1 MDLQRIN
8 RLVLKVC
15 AWTGPVFVVGFLIGF
30 VPLAHFGPPPR
41 PTATAADIAATYLD
55 NLTGIRI
62 GCLVMMV
69 ALALIAPWGVSIA
82 AWTRRMERGVPI
94 LTYGSIACIGAAIV
108 IVELI
113 PMTWAAAAFRPDDV
127 APDITRAFNDF
138 AWFLFLFTW
147 PPFSIWCG
155 LIAAAVFT
163 DHNKSP
169 LFPRWIGYF
178 NVWAAL
184 LFVPG
189 GLMAFFK
196 SGPFAFNGVV
206 TFYIPLSVFLIWM
219 IVMTWAVLRA
229 GNREQSVAQ
238 PTGGPAVMV
247 GN

>member
-1 MDLQRIN
+1 MELRTSGPA
-8 RLVLKVC
+8 LKVC

-30 VPLAHFGPPPR
+30 IPLAHFGPPPR
-41 PTATAADIAATYLD
+41 PTASAAEITEMYLG

-62 GCLVMMV
+62 GCLVMMIS
-69 ALALIAPWGVSIA
+69 LAFIATWGVSIA

-94 LTYGSIACIGAAIV
+94 LTYGSIACIGGAIV

-113 PMTWAAAAFRPDDV
+113 PMTWAAAAFRPDEV
-127 APDITRAFNDF
+127 AVDTTRAFNDF

-147 PPFSIWCG
+147 PPFSIWCA

-163 DHNKSP
+163 DRNEVP
-169 LFPRWIGYF
+169 VFPRWVGYF

-196 SGPFAFNGVV
+196 TGPFAFNGAV

-229 GNREQSVAQ
+229 GKHDEPAAQ
-238 PTGGPAVMV
+238 RAAAVSQPV
-247 GN
+247 G

>member
-1 MDLQRIN
+1 
-8 RLVLKVC
+8 
-15 AWTGPVFVVGFLIGF
+15 VVGFLIGF

-41 PTATAADIAATYLD
+41 PSASAPEITAMYLG

-62 GCLVMMV
+62 GCLVMMIS
-69 ALALIAPWGVSIA
+69 LALIATWGVSIA

-94 LTYGSIACIGAAIV
+94 LTYGSIACVGAAIV

-127 APDITRAFNDF
+127 APEITRAFNDF

-147 PPFSIWCG
+147 PPFSIWCT
-155 LIAAAVFT
+155 LIATAVFT
-163 DHNKSP
+163 DRNDVP

-178 NVWAAL
+178 NIWSAL

-196 SGPFAFNGVV
+196 TGPFAFNGAI

-219 IVMTWAVLRA
+219 IIMTWAVLQAEKRY
-229 GNREQSVAQ
+229 QPVTQ
-238 PTGGPAVMV
+238 PTTAIP
-247 GN
+247 